1 MYEVLQ
7 TCTVHTGHRAIDKV
21 NSDPPAQCDRSGGD
35 YRDYGVGPG
44 PGLGPGLGQTIVSR
58 KTIITQ
64 YIYIYMY
71 PTMPILLL
79 LLSQFPVT
87 VPLLRI
93 IWLLGI
99 WFGPVPSHYILSVFI
114 PPRSAPPPT
123 NIRSDQIRTRTRTGT
138 RAREHGNEQA
148 QCFEK
153 KKGKERKR
161 PPRQYIITGR
171 EVMDPS

>member
-1 MYEVLQ
+1 
-7 TCTVHTGHRAIDKV
+7 
-21 NSDPPAQCDRSGGD
+21 
-35 YRDYGVGPG
+35 
-44 PGLGPGLGQTIVSR
+44 
-58 KTIITQ
+58 
-64 YIYIYMY
+64 MY

-153 KKGKERKR
+153 KKRKGKEKAPKTIYNNWSRGYGSQLKNGFFF
-161 PPRQYIITGR
+161 PRGL
-171 EVMDPS
+171 